1 LARVWENAA
10 KVALIKAVSAN
21 PADPVIRAED
31 AVWARELVE
40 HCAATLLVQAERH
53 LANNDMERYHKQ
65 MLEFVREA
73 GKEGIRHNDLTR
85 KCQFIEPKL
94 RREIIASLIEGEQ
107 ICSKTVR
114 SNGRSATL
122 YCYCQSQTSNVH
134 EASIDERLVPTH

>member
-1 LARVWENAA
+1 MRQHPEGLC
-10 KVALIKAVSAN
+10 AVCHRE
-21 PADPVIRAED
+21 PRHHGWFDPVYRASDPRRDASRKRLCIRAED

-107 ICSKTVR
+107 ICSKPDR
-114 SNGRSATL
+114 PP
-122 YCYCQSQTSNVH
+122 TSGP
-134 EASIDERLVPTH
+134 I